1 MACSSSPSVPDRF
14 VQHGRNP
21 SWQAYPHDVP
31 IAALLAYVAAE
42 AASDRFGRGPSPRW
56 WPSFHS

>member
-1 MACSSSPSVPDRF
+1 MPDRF